1 MAFTKIDAIYLNT
14 CITYVQVSTPVTA
27 IDGKPVPKNPDGT
40 DVMALQWVEDETSD
54 SYKAKAHLDSLGIK
68 YNWLNYADPAQHVD
82 VFPPLNNWIFEDGQ
96 HTFNSFP
103 FLFYTKCDDEL
114 PLEQWPKAV
123 LIGLDSIQ
131 SANLAELYAIGRP
144 SGSTSGV

>member
-14 CITYVQVSTPVTA
+14 CITYVQVSSTVK
-27 IDGKPVPKNPDGT
+27 DSEGNPLKAADGT
-40 DVMALQWVEDETSD
+40 DVTVLKWVEDESSD
-54 SYKAKAHLDSLGIK
+54 SYKAKAYLDNLGIK
-68 YNWLNYADPAQHVD
+68 YNWLNYADPAQHAD
-82 VFPPLNNWIFEDGQ
+82 VFPPLNNWIFEDGY
-96 HTFNSFP
+96 HTFNEFP

-123 LIGLDSIQ
+123 LMGLQNIQ
-131 SANLAELYAIGRP
+131 SANLSELYAMGRP